1 MDFEEH
7 CINGLAFSSL
17 ASARSSNARASHFSS
32 LAIAR
37 SSKWDKLSGPL
48 LIRVPEAG
56 IQGKEDIMSE
66 TANDK
71 PEDCTWPADIQAR

>member
-32 LAIAR
+32 LAALAPRNVIILPKKKEKKSRSGAGAR
-37 SSKWDKLSGPL
+37 
-48 LIRVPEAG
+48 R
-56 IQGKEDIMSE
+56 
-66 TANDK
+66 
-71 PEDCTWPADIQAR
+71 R